1 MLDIL
6 KTLEELL
13 LIIGINLFC
22 MATVWKL
29 QGLRLHKNK
38 FSHNLE
44 VFKIFL
50 GVFRSCHWRPLNMEC

>member
-22 MATVWKL
+22 MATEWKL
-29 QGLRLHKNK
+29 QGISLQLNTRKNSLTIEK
-38 FSHNLE
+38 SSKSSWE
-44 VFKIFL
+44 SL
-50 GVFRSCHWRPLNMEC
+50 GHVIGDL